1 MIVSLIDFP
10 EGFSSAINL
19 CKCSR
24 KERVPLQLLT
34 GFK

>member
-1 MIVSLIDFP
+1 MSLKDFP

-19 CKCSR
+19 SESSR
-24 KERVPLQLLT
+24 REEAPLQLLA